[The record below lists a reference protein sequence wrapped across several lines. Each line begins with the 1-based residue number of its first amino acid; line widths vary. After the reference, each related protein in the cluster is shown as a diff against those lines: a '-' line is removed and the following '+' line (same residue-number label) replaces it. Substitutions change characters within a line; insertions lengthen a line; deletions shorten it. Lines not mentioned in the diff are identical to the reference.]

1 VHAGGGNVVGF
12 YDLAQQFEEDQPF
25 YGLQAAGL
33 VEGQEALERIEDM
46 AALYLDA
53 IRKLQPQGPYLI
65 GGYSSG
71 GIIAFEMAQQ
81 LSRQGEEVGV
91 LAMLDSYRM
100 TPERERVDKD
110 DANLISLFV
119 RTLGRILP
127 VEELRKVESGKQVEY
142 ALERGREAKLI
153 RSFLDERKLVSTYHV
168 LKGLK
173 QATHDYRP
181 QVYPGT
187 ITLFRPIQTTV
198 EVQKNIERLSKIAN
212 LTAGVLAGLVIVLSV
227 LSFLGLLP
235 VGVLAGLI
243 GFIAVSCL
251 VLGLLPRQ
259 DVVNM
264 PAHELNGLASWR
276 PLRRVAG
283 GVYYLHAAREE
294 QKGNF
299 DLGTD
304 LTLGWRD
311 VSAKQVEVIEVPGN
325 HMSIVLKPDVSELA
339 EGLTK
344 SFSKFN

>member
-1 VHAGGGNVVGF
+1 
-12 YDLAQQFEEDQPF
+12 
-25 YGLQAAGL
+25 
-33 VEGQEALERIEDM
+33 M
-46 AALYLDA
+46 AALYVEA

-81 LSRQGEEVGV
+81 LSRQGDEVGV

-127 VEELRKVESGKQVEY
+127 VEELRQVESGKQVEY
-142 ALERGREAKLI
+142 ALERGREARLI

-173 QATHDYRP
+173 QATYDYRP

-187 ITLFRPIQTTV
+187 ITLFRPTQTTV
-198 EVQKNIERLSKIAN
+198 EVQKNIERLSKITN
-212 LTAGVLAGLVIVLSV
+212 FMAGVVASLVIVLSI
-227 LSFLGLLP
+227 LSFFGLLS
-235 VGVLAGLI
+235 VGVLAGLL
-243 GFIAVSCL
+243 GFIVVSCV
-251 VLGLLPRQ
+251 VLGMLPRK

-264 PAHELNGLASWR
+264 PAQELSGLASWR

-283 GVYYLHAAREE
+283 GIYYLHAVRED

-325 HMSIVLKPDVSELA
+325 HMSIVLKPDVRELA
-339 EGLTK
+339 ESLTK